1 MEKGICLIERL
12 YVPYGQTVRFET
24 LRVDKLIVDGN
35 LIVEGKISAVIC
47 RGKGSVQVGDMEVD
61 KLRLSSVTCEGRL
74 KAREVISRRVYAE
87 SVHISKRIWCLISLV
102 AKYLVAPCVATP
114 LLGCENGDLQD
125 CVIVPQRDY
134 SLRRFRRTV
143 CWHRFLSHIRARGKR
158 LEKQRH
164 TKKAAI
170 QETDARAIEKQTE
183 QTDEVLDQLIHKMEH
198 HLGTPWVDVEFFGK
212 TAVIAKKEMPGLN
225 QFHDD
230 FVAKLKEPMP
240 GSRSKPSQQER
251 QRSETSSQCNA
262 ASGNGTTANGPA
274 KPKIS
279 IADTPRYTIRKAVPH
294 RFKSGV
300 MTIMVF
306 PDSTAVKT
314 VIGAC
319 PETADCL
326 SRIVLPKGISK
337 GCSAVRRLVENA
349 VMYGCP
355 VTRTN
360 TRKTAVRSIHVEQE
374 RTGGSISR
382 AMSTAQPLPSQR
394 GRSRA
399 IPRAVCPME
408 RFTYAHL
415 GSMQSST
422 FPRPSVHFLWSAF

>member
-24 LRVDKLIVDGN
+24 LRVDKLIVDGS

-87 SVHISKRIWCLISLV
+87 SIHISKRIWCLISLV

-198 HLGTPWVDVEFFGK
+198 HLDQLDTMIREREAHGVYVPCADGS
-212 TAVIAKKEMPGLN
+212 EMPAVKCVSSSVL
-225 QFHDD
+225 
-230 FVAKLKEPMP
+230 P
-240 GSRSKPSQQER
+240 GSEEKSQPK
-251 QRSETSSQCNA
+251 A
-262 ASGNGTTANGPA
+262 A
-274 KPKIS
+274 
-279 IADTPRYTIRKAVPH
+279 
-294 RFKSGV
+294 
-300 MTIMVF
+300 
-306 PDSTAVKT
+306 
-314 VIGAC
+314 
-319 PETADCL
+319 
-326 SRIVLPKGISK
+326 
-337 GCSAVRRLVENA
+337 
-349 VMYGCP
+349 
-355 VTRTN
+355 
-360 TRKTAVRSIHVEQE
+360 
-374 RTGGSISR
+374 
-382 AMSTAQPLPSQR
+382 
-394 GRSRA
+394 
-399 IPRAVCPME
+399 
-408 RFTYAHL
+408 
-415 GSMQSST
+415 
-422 FPRPSVHFLWSAF
+422 